1 MVLFN
6 CNFVCCDTHTHNLYI
21 DLYPVTLIIHHIKD
35 YLEFLCIQIHFWVLC
50 LGSRFLN
57 HFFLWPDWTGRAFST
72 ECWSEVGPCIY
83 RVKYFIFKHDGL
95 CRYLHQGSFWSF
107 GHGFISSLP
116 HPECR
121 PSSPN
126 KLLKGIRLLSWS
138 FVSHITNIG
147 NWLFLRFFFFFF
159 ASKETSFSRQLM
171 DIDFL
176 PSIVNSISNFWR
188 YNLHL
193 IDFLKPVWQAS
204 FSSIVVW
211 NHFYYVWMHFHYFMF
226 ILLFLCSSPSL
237 LLFDLSGSYI
247 LYYGIL
253 STWSWPISTVLPKH
267 YLKAF

>member
-1 MVLFN
+1 MAWL
-6 CNFVCCDTHTHNLYI
+6 DWQDLQDWTLKWSRSLYI
-21 DLYPVTLIIHHIKD
+21 PRSSL
-35 YLEFLCIQIHFWVLC
+35 
-50 LGSRFLN
+50 SRRHNFQ
-57 HFFLWPDWTGRAFST
+57 
-72 ECWSEVGPCIY
+72 
-83 RVKYFIFKHDGL
+83 YFTFKHDGF

-107 GHGFISSLP
+107 AHGFISSLP
-116 HPECR
+116 HPECS
-121 PSSPN
+121 PSSSN
-126 KLLKGIRLLSWS
+126 QLLQGIRLLGWS

-147 NWLFLRFFFFFF
+147 NWLFLRFFFF

-176 PSIVNSISNFWR
+176 PNIVNSIFNFWR

-193 IDFLKPVWQAS
+193 IDFLKPIWQAS

-211 NHFYYVWMHFHYFMF
+211 NNFYYVWMHFHHFMF

-253 STWSWPISTVLPKH
+253 STWTWPISTVLPKH
-267 YLKAF
+267 YLKSILTLIFPQILHLFWSSISVPLFQYLDI